1 MKTTKD
7 SRTAFLSTILGDG
20 WITKTGNAEIK
31 HCAAQKD
38 YLEWKRNYL
47 TSQGVPCGDIKYK
60 LNNGFD
66 SYTLYIK
73 TTRYGKLYRKI
84 IYKGGYKNIYNRK
97 LLNRFSRIHLAIWYM
112 DDGGL
117 SQKKQNGIVTAND
130 LMINTHTTKEN
141 NQVLIDYFKDVWG
154 INFSQV
160 KNRGHY
166 RLRCGTKEARKFIE
180 LVQEYVSQVP
190 SMRHKLNVKS

>member
-1 MKTTKD
+1 MYGGFMKTTKD

-84 IYKGGYKNIYNRK
+84 IYKSH
-97 LLNRFSRIHLAIWYM
+97 SRW
-112 DDGGL
+112 
-117 SQKKQNGIVTAND
+117 SCRD
-130 LMINTHTTKEN
+130 LCRLWDQTH
-141 NQVLIDYFKDVWG
+141 
-154 INFSQV
+154 
-160 KNRGHY
+160 
-166 RLRCGTKEARKFIE
+166 
-180 LVQEYVSQVP
+180 
-190 SMRHKLNVKS
+190 